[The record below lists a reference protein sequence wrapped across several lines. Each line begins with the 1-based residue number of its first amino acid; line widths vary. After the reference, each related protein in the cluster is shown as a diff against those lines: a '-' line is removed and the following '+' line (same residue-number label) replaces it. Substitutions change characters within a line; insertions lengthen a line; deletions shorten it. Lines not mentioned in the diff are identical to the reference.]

1 MLGQQCAIDLVHRAC
16 EAGLSHDR
24 FRWNFAHAFRSEAV
38 HDYWQA
44 YFTSLAIAHSLCN
57 AHPLRELVFIEER
70 YQQGWAAGLAKLL
83 VEIKVAVD
91 GQVWTTP
98 AARGKAGRV

>member
-1 MLGQQCAIDLVHRAC
+1 MLFGQRRCTTTGRRT
-16 EAGLSHDR
+16 LSSLDI
-24 FRWNFAHAFRSEAV
+24 
-38 HDYWQA
+38 A
-44 YFTSLAIAHSLCN
+44 YSLCN

-70 YQQGWAAGLAKLL
+70 YQQGRAAEMAKLL
-83 VEIKVAVD
+83 VEIKAAVD